1 MNQAEDKV
9 VEKWNTFFSLTERL
23 GRPGLSEM
31 ATELGERIALCPASQ
46 NKEYPGCH
54 PGGLVE
60 LSLSITSKMR
70 ALNKA
75 LNLEVDQE
83 SLILVGLY
91 HSIGFVGSR
100 TEPFLVDHTSN
111 WHRDRGIMYDYNQS
125 LPKSPVS
132 HRSLQLLQEFGVRLS
147 FDEWVSIAVSGGPGR
162 DESKFYTGTEP
173 PLAILLQQ
181 ARQWVNR

>member
-1 MNQAEDKV
+1 MAEGEDKII
-9 VEKWNTFFSLTERL
+9 EKWNTFFSLTQRL
-23 GRPGLSEM
+23 DRAGLTEM
-31 ATELGERIALCPASQ
+31 ASELEERIALCPASQ
-46 NKEYPGCH
+46 NKDYPGCY
-54 PGGLVE
+54 PGGLVD

-70 ALNKA
+70 SLNKA
-75 LNLEVDQE
+75 LNLDVPQE

-100 TEPFLVDHTSN
+100 EESFLVEQTSS
-111 WHRDRGIMYDYNQS
+111 WHRDRGLMYDYNQA
-125 LPKSPVS
+125 LPKSPVA
-132 HRSLQLLQEFGVRLS
+132 HRSLQLLQEFGVSLS

-162 DESKFYTGTEP
+162 DESRFYTGTEP